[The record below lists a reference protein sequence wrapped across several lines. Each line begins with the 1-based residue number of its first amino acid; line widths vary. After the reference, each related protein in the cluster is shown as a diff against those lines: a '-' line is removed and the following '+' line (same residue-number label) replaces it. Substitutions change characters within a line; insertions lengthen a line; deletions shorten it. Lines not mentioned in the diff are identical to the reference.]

1 MGSSIGLL
9 ENLPST
15 EAFNSSDFMILGKV
29 DFRILPILG
38 IQRPPLGWGSMGYA
52 NFTGIWGGSYVNPIN
67 PCSNIVTEGWGVSF
81 TNSTVHWGGSVNASL
96 TDLP

>member
-29 DFRILPILG
+29 DCRILPILG
-38 IQRPPLGWGSMGYA
+38 IQRPPVGGAALVQLIPLGD
-52 NFTGIWGGSYVNPIN
+52 
-67 PCSNIVTEGWGVSF
+67 GVE
-81 TNSTVHWGGSVNASL
+81 VQL
-96 TDLP
+96 IL